1 MKKFI
6 FLIGLIAITSFVGYF
21 LRARLERLRHSVES
35 KNPTVL
41 EEVCIGE
48 QATNFGC
55 FETHYQKLVGQ
66 GGSKLAFQDLRARYD
81 QNDYVISQCHPVTH
95 VIGQEAS
102 KHYATV
108 SEAFT
113 SGDSFCW
120 SGYYHGVME
129 GFIAR
134 VGRKNLPTQMDSIC
148 ADVPGKQSYLFDYYN
163 CVHGLGHGVME
174 ISQDE
179 LFESLKMC
187 DYLTGQWERQ
197 SCWSGVYMENVI
209 VDSKNHFTK
218 YLKPQDPLYPCNVVD
233 EPYKNTCYMM
243 QSSYMLKIAKYDFN
257 KVFSWCRQAGA
268 AYTATCFQSIGRD
281 ASGSTVNDIEKTKAI
296 CLLGKDFSEQANCLI
311 GAVKDFISY
320 YHSDAQ
326 AQGLCLAMPE
336 TFSVSCQSTVI
347 SYYASFK

>member
-1 MKKFI
+1 MKKLIFVFI
-6 FLIGLIAITSFVGYF
+6 ILIIAVGSFWLVKF
-21 LRARLERLRHSVES
+21 KKSTKVAEAV
-35 KNPTVL
+35 KPIVL
-41 EEVCIGE
+41 QDICTGQGE
-48 QATNFGC
+48 TNFDC
-55 FETHYQKLVGQ
+55 FETHYRKLVEQ
-66 GGSKLAFQDLRARYD
+66 GGSELAFQDLRARYD
-81 QNDYVISQCHPVTH
+81 KNEYIKSQCHPLTH

-102 KHYATV
+102 KYYKTV
-108 SEAFT
+108 SLAFT

-129 GFIAR
+129 GFVGR

-148 ADVPGKQSYLFDYYN
+148 ADVPDKKSYSFDYYN

-187 DYLTGQWERQ
+187 DYLSGQWERQ

-209 VDSKNHFTK
+209 VDGKNHFSK
-218 YLKPQDPLYPCNVVD
+218 FLRPAEPLYPCNAVED
-233 EPYKNTCYMM
+233 QYKNTCYMM
-243 QSSYMLKIAKYDFN
+243 QSSYMLKVTKYDFA
-257 KVFSWCRQAGA
+257 KVFALCRQAGD

-281 ASGSTVNDIEKTKAI
+281 ASGSTVSNPEKTKAI
-296 CLLGKDFSEQANCLI
+296 CLLGKDFTEQSNCLI

-320 YHSDAQ
+320 YHSDSQ
-326 AQGLCLAMPE
+326 ARGLCLLMPE
-336 TFSVSCQSTVI
+336 TFSASCSSTVI

>member
-1 MKKFI
+1 MRKIFFILIILSVAISGVVILKFKK
-6 FLIGLIAITSFVGYF
+6 IAK
-21 LRARLERLRHSVES
+21 SVE
-35 KNPTVL
+35 
-41 EEVCIGE
+41 IE
-48 QATNFGC
+48 QPFINENLWVGDDYNNFDC
-55 FETHYQKLVGQ
+55 YEPHYQKLVEQ
-66 GGSKLAFQDLRARYD
+66 GGSKLAFQDLKARYD
-81 QNDYVISQCHPVTH
+81 KNDYVKSQCHPITH

-102 KHYATV
+102 KYYKTV

-148 ADVPGKQSYLFDYYN
+148 KDVPGKKSYSFDYYN

-179 LFESLKMC
+179 LFDSLKMC

-209 VDSKNHFTK
+209 VDGKNHFSK
-218 YLKPQDPLYPCNVVD
+218 FLRPAEPLYPCNAVED
-233 EPYKNTCYMM
+233 QYKNTCYMM
-243 QSSYMLKIAKYDFN
+243 QSSYMLKVTKYDFA
-257 KVFSWCRQAGA
+257 KVFALCRQVGY

-281 ASGSTVNDIEKTKAI
+281 ASGSTVSNTEKTKAL
-296 CLLGKDFSEQANCLI
+296 CLLGKDFTEQSNCLI

-320 YHSDAQ
+320 YHSDTQ
-326 AQGLCLAMPE
+326 ARGLCHMMPE
-336 TFSVSCQSTVI
+336 TFSASCQSTVV
-347 SYYASFK
+347 SYYSSFE